1 MMFIYLYL
9 FVCQVRVTV
18 GDSGLC
24 CFVRVT
30 CFDRYLRPL
39 FVEFSG
45 LVLSCFTFP
54 RASILTNASPIS

>member
-1 MMFIYLYL
+1 MPGE
-9 FVCQVRVTV
+9 VTV

-24 CFVRVT
+24 CFVRVA

-45 LVLSCFTFP
+45 LVLSCFIFT
-54 RASILTNASPIS
+54 RTSILTNASPIS